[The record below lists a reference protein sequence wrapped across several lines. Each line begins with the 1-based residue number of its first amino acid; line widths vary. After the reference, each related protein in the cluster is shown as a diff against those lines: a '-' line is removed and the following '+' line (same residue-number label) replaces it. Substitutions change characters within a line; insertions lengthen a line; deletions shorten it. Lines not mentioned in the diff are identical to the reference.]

1 MTQHNTLNA
10 KLSYSQLDKL
20 KPRIKK
26 GPGVTLKL
34 SVNVVGDFN
43 DENNFPH

>member
-26 GPGVTLKL
+26 GTEVTFSK
-34 SVNVVGDFN
+34 FCWW
-43 DENNFPH
+43 F